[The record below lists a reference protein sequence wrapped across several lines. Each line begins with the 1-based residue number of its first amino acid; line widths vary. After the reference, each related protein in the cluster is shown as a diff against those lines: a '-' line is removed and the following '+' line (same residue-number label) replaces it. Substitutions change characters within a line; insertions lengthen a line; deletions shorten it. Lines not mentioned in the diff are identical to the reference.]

1 MPLYPLA
8 PPPMWDRVQFSDAEF
23 HYAASLLDRPADEVA
38 AVFAQ
43 RWDDVLQPT
52 TSAAQVLD
60 DLGLAPHPTIE
71 EQVAALPDDVKV
83 ERGTLRGGATISD
96 SIPCF

>member
-1 MPLYPLA
+1 
-8 PPPMWDRVQFSDAEF
+8 MWDRVQFADAEF

-38 AVFAQ
+38 DVFAL

-52 TSAAQVLD
+52 TPTAQVLD

-71 EQVAALPDDVKV
+71 EQVAALPDDVKI
-83 ERGTLRGGATISD
+83 EGGTIRSGATIFD

>member
-8 PPPMWDRVQFSDAEF
+8 PPPMWDRVQFADGEF

-38 AVFAQ
+38 EGLAK

-52 TSAAQVLD
+52 TSTAHVLD
-60 DLGLAPHPTIE
+60 DLGLAQHPTIV

-83 ERGTLRGGATISD
+83 ERGTLRGGATITD